1 MVTTKTD
8 FKKLLR
14 VKMIESDIDDFKELA
29 KITGIDY
36 QRLRVR
42 IKDPGS
48 LRVFELR
55 ALKKVL
61 NLEDSDILTVVGE

>member
-1 MVTTKTD
+1 MVKTSFS

-14 VKMIESDIDDFKELA
+14 AKMVECDIDNFKELA
-29 KITGIDY
+29 KQTGIDY

-42 IKDPGS
+42 IEDPGS

-61 NLEDSDILTVVGE
+61 DLEDSDILTVVGD

>member
-1 MVTTKTD
+1 MVSTKTN

-14 VKMIESDIDDFKELA
+14 GKMVECDIDNFKELA
-29 KITGIDY
+29 KQTGIDY

-42 IKDPGS
+42 LEDPGS

-55 ALKKVL
+55 ALKKTL
-61 NLEDSDILTVVGE
+61 NLGEDDILTVIGE